1 MRIAAVQPLMTSI
14 CSYRMRDNGDEGGCT
29 VNKYNQATAAIKREL
44 SQNSKTSPNDW
55 FLVFRARAGMEI
67 AFGALRDVSGTGQVV
82 TQAYTCATAVNPI
95 ISASLIPG
103 YADISPASIAIDPEL
118 VEVPSD
124 LRALV
129 AQHTFGIIDE
139 EATAKLSDIAH
150 DAGAILVEDS
160 AHCVTRMAKAS
171 DTGKPLADVSVH
183 SFGVEKMLRTK
194 FGGAIWLNPDMEDR
208 QLRQVIAERLRNLTP
223 PNMLVKMAA
232 PAYLN
237 EIRVFNRLPGRIAGP
252 LKTIAER
259 TGVFLPPIAQQELV
273 GQMDRSPLK
282 PSQWT
287 LEQMLDGLRHLSE
300 IEQTRRQAGAIYGRE
315 LRGLVNIPARI
326 TEQSALVRFPIYLT
340 QEQMDSGRDPEELFD
355 ALTSAGFYP
364 GRWYRPALF
373 PGVKNASIYNF
384 DPDFKVL
391 PQTKRLIASAIN
403 LPTLQDEEKTLGV
416 CNVVRAWLNS

>member
-1 MRIAAVQPLMTSI
+1 M
-14 CSYRMRDNGDEGGCT
+14 
-29 VNKYNQATAAIKREL
+29 NKYYQSSADVKKTLGAITG
-44 SQNSKTSPNDW
+44 TSPEDW

-67 AFGALRDVSGTGQVV
+67 VFGALRDVRGSGQVV

-95 ISASLIPG
+95 ISAGLIPR
-103 YADISPASIAIDPEL
+103 YADISPTSIAIDPEL

-139 EATAKLSDIAH
+139 EATAALSRIAH

-160 AHCVTRMAKAS
+160 AHCVARMAKHRV
-171 DTGKPLADVSVH
+171 TGEPLADVSVH

-194 FGGAIWLNPDMEDR
+194 FGGAIWLNPDMEDKRVR
-208 QLRQVIAERLRNLTP
+208 QAIAERLRNLTP

-259 TGVFLPPIAQQELV
+259 AGVFLPPIAQRELV

-287 LEQMLDGLRHLSE
+287 LEQMLSGLQHLSE
-300 IEQTRRQAGAIYGRE
+300 IEQTRREAGAIYARE
-315 LRGLVNIPARI
+315 LEGLIDIPARI
-326 TEQSALVRFPIYLT
+326 TKQSALVRFPIYLT
-340 QEQMDSGRDPEELFD
+340 QDQLALGRDPEDLFD
-355 ALTSAGFYP
+355 ALTVAGFYP

-373 PGVKNASIYNF
+373 PGVKNASVYHF
-384 DPDFKVL
+384 DPGLKDL
-391 PQTKRLIASAIN
+391 PQTKRLIASAVN
-403 LPTLQDEEKTLGV
+403 LPTLQNEEKTLGV
-416 CNVVRAWLNS
+416 CDVVRAWLDS